1 MGHAGVAIP
10 EPGYVVPL
18 IPSTVGPSQCR
29 VSKPRKKRG
38 HLMSLFDK
46 LNDEKWLLIFAT
58 AVPIGLVI
66 IIVLITQLA
75 T

>member
-1 MGHAGVAIP
+1 
-10 EPGYVVPL
+10 
-18 IPSTVGPSQCR
+18 
-29 VSKPRKKRG
+29 
-38 HLMSLFDK
+38 MSLFDK

-66 IIVLITQLA
+66 LIVLITQLA